1 MPKINIE
8 SLNPSCILE
17 IVKYYEK
24 ETKDEDSF
32 FTVLAMKQIELD
44 ILSTECL
51 VNIILNKSIVSL
63 KYPQPNL
70 EWDYTIKNLVRY
82 DLINNFFNIITE
94 TMIKRNL
101 LELLG
106 EKYTEEIFSIK
117 SSSIRNLG
125 KKIGNKELG
134 KIISEKYITQQKEI
148 LTLVGD
154 NGGRN
159 LLYKI
164 IQLKHP

>member
-32 FTVLAMKQIELD
+32 FNVLAMKKIELD

-51 VNIILNKSIVSL
+51 VNIILNKSIVSA

-70 EWDYTIKNLVRY
+70 EWNYTIKNLVRY
-82 DLINNFFNIITE
+82 DLINIFFNIITE

-117 SSSIRNLG
+117 SNSIRNLG

-134 KIISEKYITQQKEI
+134 KIISEKYINQQKEI

>member
-8 SLNPSCILE
+8 SLNPGCILE
-17 IVKYYEK
+17 IVKHYEK

-32 FTVLAMKQIELD
+32 FKVLAMEKIELEF
-44 ILSTECL
+44 LSTECL
-51 VNIILNKSIVSL
+51 VNIILNKSIVSS

-82 DLINNFFNIITE
+82 DLINNFFKIIAE
-94 TMIKRNL
+94 TMLKKNL

-117 SSSIRNLG
+117 SSSIQNLG

-134 KIISEKYITQQKEI
+134 KIIYEKYITQQKEI
-148 LTLVGD
+148 LTLVGY

-164 IQLKHP
+164 IQIKHT